1 MKVKKLNNQ
10 DPKKWWNECKR
21 LCGMS
26 NPKKDILAILLPE
39 DSQTLEEKTNL
50 ANKINNIFL
59 EPQQA
64 YELLNEKNRVDTT
77 NAMPL
82 IITTE
87 TSGVANSIIG
97 GGHIFIYSSSQTMK
111 TIDFKRN

>member
-1 MKVKKLNNQ
+1 
-10 DPKKWWNECKR
+10 
-21 LCGMS
+21 MS
-26 NPKKDILAILLPE
+26 DRKKDILAKLLPE
-39 DSQTLEEKTNL
+39 DFQTLEQKTNL
-50 ANKINNIFL
+50 ANKINIFL
-59 EPQQA
+59 EPQQI

-97 GGHIFIYSSSQTMK
+97 GGGGTYSY
-111 TIDFKRN
+111 I